1 MCAAMRSCY
10 SKTVTASSLVGPK
23 WVLMQTGPRDAAVT
37 MMHLSDLGLEEVK
50 GKRHIIYSQ
59 YWAEFTAL

>member
-1 MCAAMRSCY
+1 MLVVLCVLPRGPA
-10 SKTVTASSLVGPK
+10 TASLVGPK

-37 MMHLSDLGLEEVK
+37 MMHLSDLGLEEIK
-50 GKRHIIYSQ
+50 DKRHIIYSQ

>member
-1 MCAAMRSCY
+1 MCAATRSCY

-23 WVLMQTGPRDAAVT
+23 RVLMQTGPRDAAVT

-50 GKRHIIYSQ
+50 GTIYSQ